1 MAGPITTEPDS
12 APRGPLSGCRVLEL
26 GSTVAG
32 PFCGRLMADFG
43 AEVIKV
49 EPLEGD
55 AVRSMGKRHE
65 GVSLY
70 AASIFRNKDLIA
82 VDLRTEQ
89 GRDIVRKLAADSDFL
104 IENFRPG
111 TMEKWGLGHD
121 DLTKENPG
129 LIMVRISGYG
139 QDGPYA
145 KRPGYGVTCEA
156 VSGLRGITGD
166 PDRPPPRVAVSLT
179 DYITGLYGA
188 FGAVMALHERHLT
201 GRGQV
206 VDAALYESAFSFM
219 EPHVPA
225 FAKLGIVAKRAGS
238 KLPNNTPN
246 NLYPTGDDRNIHIA
260 AGADSIFAR
269 LAKAMAQPELT
280 TDPRFSNAVQRSKN
294 EDLIDEIV
302 AKWTASQALEDIE
315 AALEAADVPFARIYD
330 MADIFED
337 PHYGARGM
345 LRELD
350 DPEIGSITLP
360 GIVPRLS
367 ATPGSIRWT
376 GHRVGQDT
384 QTVLETKAG
393 LTRDEIDRLQSA
405 GIVACLNQDSASLG
419 EEGQTDQAPK
429 RTHNEPRRAPRGLR
443 R

>member
-1 MAGPITTEPDS
+1 MDERVTTDS
-12 APRGPLSGCRVLEL
+12 ENARNGPLSGYRVLEL

-49 EPLEGD
+49 EPIEGD
-55 AVRSMGKRHE
+55 AVRSMGKRYKDT
-65 GVSLY
+65 SLY
-70 AASIFRNKDLIA
+70 AASIFRNKELIA
-82 VDLRTEQ
+82 VDLRTDE
-89 GRDIVRKLAADSDFL
+89 GRGIIRKLASGCDVL

-111 TMEKWGLGHD
+111 TLEKWNLGYEE
-121 DLTKENPG
+121 LTKENPG
-129 LIMVRISGYG
+129 LIVVRISGYG

-156 VSGLRGITGD
+156 VSGLREITGD

-188 FGAVMALHERHLT
+188 FGAVMALNERHRS
-201 GRGQV
+201 GRGQL

-225 FAKLGIVAKRAGS
+225 FAKLGSVAKRAGS
-238 KLPNNTPN
+238 RLPNNTPN
-246 NLYPTGDDRNIHIA
+246 NLYPTGDEQNIHIA
-260 AGADSIFAR
+260 AGADAIFER
-269 LAKAMAQPELT
+269 LAKAMAQPELIA
-280 TDPRFSNAVQRSKN
+280 DPRFSSAIQRSTN

-302 AKWTASQALEDIE
+302 AKWTVSLLLEDIE
-315 AALEAADVPFARIYD
+315 AILEKADVPFARIYT

-337 PHYGARGM
+337 PHYSARGM
-345 LRELD
+345 LPELI
-350 DPEIGSITLP
+350 DPTIGPITLP

-367 ATPGSIRWT
+367 TSPGAIRWT

-384 QTVLETKAG
+384 RKILETRAG
-393 LTRDEIDRLQSA
+393 LTVDEINHFQSTGIIACSSADGIELDEIPCRSRDRK
-405 GIVACLNQDSASLG
+405 SL
-419 EEGQTDQAPK
+419 
-429 RTHNEPRRAPRGLR
+429 
-443 R
+443 